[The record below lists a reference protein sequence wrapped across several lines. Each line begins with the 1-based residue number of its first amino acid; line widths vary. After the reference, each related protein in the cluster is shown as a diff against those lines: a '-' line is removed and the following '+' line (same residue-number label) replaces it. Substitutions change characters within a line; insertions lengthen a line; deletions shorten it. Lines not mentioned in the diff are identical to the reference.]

1 MRLTEAVDLP
11 RRQPTGVACVVA
23 NVRAGLH
30 HAKGKRRPN
39 KDVATARAAE
49 EDIDTLYRT
58 LSVGNDGDQSQRAGL
73 PELPQSTSHYTSSG
87 SVGFNVRTTC
97 CVPRRGCFAFSTT
110 VPACCR
116 ARIHT
121 APVPAT
127 RENGLSPIR
136 SAGPESSN

>member
-1 MRLTEAVDLP
+1 MRLAEAIDLAGGH
-11 RRQPTGVACVVA
+11 PTGVACVVA

-30 HAKGKRRPN
+30 HAKRKRRPN

-49 EDIDTLYRT
+49 EDIDTLCRT
-58 LSVGNDGDQSQRAGL
+58 LGVGGDRNQSQRAGV

-87 SVGFNVRTTC
+87 SAGFSVRTTC